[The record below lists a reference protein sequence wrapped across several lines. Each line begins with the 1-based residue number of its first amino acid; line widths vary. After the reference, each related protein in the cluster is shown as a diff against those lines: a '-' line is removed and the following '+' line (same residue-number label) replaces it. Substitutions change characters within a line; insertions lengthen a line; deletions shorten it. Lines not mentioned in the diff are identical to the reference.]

1 MNQLDNIIRF
11 YRDCYQHDLRGIRI
25 TNFISKVSGKRL
37 FPINNDFFHDPID
50 KIHVESDWA
59 VEAEKT
65 LLLNHKEKA
74 LYAGTFFVK
83 GIKTVLGKTSVNY
96 IPLYVH
102 ELELTKIEEVYF
114 VEVSDTYLNPDFIE
128 MINSMDSELNIRTDE
143 AEQNLPSDPFEFD
156 HLLEIENFF
165 KERCTSW
172 NIDELSN
179 YHDPK
184 FDFLEHF
191 KSFKKL
197 EAGSKR
203 ISSCLIIGIFNK
215 PKGSLG
221 VLNEL
226 NALQNKA
233 KDVPLLN
240 QFFGLSNIDFYDLKF
255 RETYIPASLSKPQL
269 SAIFKSDAYPI
280 SMILGPPGTGK
291 SFTIASLALD
301 AICND
306 KSVLIVSKN
315 SQATRVIANIIEKEF
330 GIKGKLVKADNQRYK
345 RGLSSR
351 LSKMITWVRSKEL
364 DNWGTL
370 DSIDMLQ
377 QDIRNDIKSIIEVEK
392 KEIEWGKFYHQNRKG
407 FFSLFKDKWIQYQK
421 SRTYLTWKLNNSL
434 ISRNRQKNNVIKR
447 YIKKELEKKLHYALK
462 VHRSDFTELVEVLKE
477 SNLTKL
483 SEKIHGFNFNLIL
496 KALPIWL
503 TTTKQISNHLP
514 LKEQI
519 FDLVIVDEASQCDI
533 ASLIPAIYRGKKL
546 ITVGDPQQLN
556 HISFLSEAKQ
566 KDLRLEHNLNDQI
579 PNYRTDSAI
588 DWTNKLLNSQDQVTF
603 LNDHY
608 RSKPAI
614 IRFSNEKF
622 YDGQL
627 SILRAHPI
635 KDGERSVILNVVM
648 GVRDEKGINIKE
660 AESIIEKLKSL
671 ISDYENVDAKI
682 APTIGISS
690 PISAQV
696 NYLKSRISDEF
707 EYNVIKKYEILT
719 GTPFHFQ
726 GEERD
731 IMLISFAIDS
741 DAHYGSINYLNKE
754 DVFNVLITRARNM
767 QYLFTSIKSRQLPKN
782 SLLREYLEYDH
793 EYREETP
800 SKEIYDDFQQ
810 EIIQYLKK
818 HGYNEVYTSFTVCG
832 VQVDLTVVQDGQHYC
847 IDLIG
852 YPGEFVAQFSTRN
865 IEILNRMN
873 VPVYFIPY
881 SSWVLNQKQTKK
893 DFLNFLKKDKV

>member
-1 MNQLDNIIRF
+1 LNQLDNIIRF
-11 YRDCYQHDLRGIRI
+11 YRDCYQNDLKGIRI
-25 TNFISKVSGKRL
+25 TNFISKASGKRL
-37 FPINNDFFHDPID
+37 FPANNDFFHDPID

-59 VEAEKT
+59 VEVDKT

-74 LYAGTFFVK
+74 LYAGTFFIK
-83 GIKTVLGKTSVNY
+83 GTKSVLGKSSVNY
-96 IPLYVH
+96 IPLYIH
-102 ELELTKIEEVYF
+102 ELDLVKIEEVYF

-128 MINSMDSELNIRTDE
+128 MINSMDSELNITNDE
-143 AEQNLPSDPFEFD
+143 AEQSLPSDPFEFD

-165 KERCTSW
+165 KERCKNW

-179 YHDPK
+179 YHDPQ
-184 FDFLEHF
+184 FDFSMHF
-191 KSFKKL
+191 RSLKKL
-197 EAGSKR
+197 EVGSKKV
-203 ISSCLIIGIFNK
+203 SSSLIIGIFNK

-226 NALQNKA
+226 NVLQNKTKA
-233 KDVPLLN
+233 NPLLS
-240 QFFGLSNIDFYDLKF
+240 QFFGLSEIFFYDLKY

-315 SQATRVIANIIEKEF
+315 SQATRVIANIIEKDF
-330 GIKGKLVKADNQRYK
+330 GVRGKLVKADNQRYK

-370 DSIDMLQ
+370 NSIDTLQ
-377 QDIRNDIKSIIEVEK
+377 KDIRDAIKNITEIEK

-407 FFSLFKDKWIQYQK
+407 FFSIFKDKWIQYQK
-421 SRTYLTWKLNNSL
+421 SRTHLTWKLNTSL
-434 ISRNRQKNNVIKR
+434 ISKNRQKNNAIKR

-462 VHRSDFTELVEVLKE
+462 VHRNDFTELVEVLKE
-477 SNLTKL
+477 PNLTKL
-483 SEKIHGFNFNLIL
+483 SEKIHSFNFSLVL
-496 KALPIWL
+496 KALPVWL

-514 LKEQI
+514 LKKQI

-533 ASLIPAIYRGKKL
+533 ASLIPVIYRGKKL

-566 KDLRLEHNLNDQI
+566 NDLRSEYKLNDRV

-588 DWTNKLLNSQDQVTF
+588 DWTNKLLKSQDQVTF

-622 YDGQL
+622 YDGKL
-627 SILRAHPI
+627 TILRSHPI
-635 KDGERSVILNVVM
+635 KDGERSVIINEVM
-648 GVRDEKGINIKE
+648 GVRNEKGINVKE
-660 AESIIEKLKSL
+660 AESIIDQMKSFISRYEK
-671 ISDYENVDAKI
+671 VDNKM
-682 APTIGISS
+682 APKIGISS
-690 PISAQV
+690 PIRSQV
-696 NYLKSRISDEF
+696 DYLKSRINDEF
-707 EYNVIKKYEILT
+707 EYSVIKKHEILT

-731 IMLISFAIDS
+731 IMFISFAIDS

-767 QYLFTSIKSRQLPKN
+767 QYLYTSIKPRQLPKN

-793 EYREETP
+793 EYREQTP
-800 SKEIYDDFQQ
+800 SKDIYDDFQQ
-810 EIIQYLKK
+810 EIIQYLNKQ
-818 HGYNEVYTSFTVCG
+818 GYNEIYTSYSICG
-832 VQVDLTVVQDGQHYC
+832 VQIDLTVVYDGQHFC

-881 SSWVLNQKQTKK
+881 SSWVLNQKNTKK
-893 DFLNFLKKDKV
+893 DLLNFLKINS

>member
-1 MNQLDNIIRF
+1 
-11 YRDCYQHDLRGIRI
+11 
-25 TNFISKVSGKRL
+25 
-37 FPINNDFFHDPID
+37 
-50 KIHVESDWA
+50 VESDWA
-59 VEAEKT
+59 IEAEKT

-74 LYAGTFFVK
+74 LYAGTIFIK
-83 GIKTVLGKTSVNY
+83 GTKSVLGKTSVNY
-96 IPLYVH
+96 IPLYIH
-102 ELELTKIEEVYF
+102 ELELEKIEEVYF

-128 MINSMDSELNIRTDE
+128 MINSMDSELNINLDE
-143 AEQNLPSDPFEFD
+143 AEQHLPSHPFEFN
-156 HLLEIENFF
+156 HLLEIESFF
-165 KERCTSW
+165 KQRCKDW

-179 YHDPK
+179 YHDPE
-184 FDFLEHF
+184 FDFSKHF
-191 KSFKKL
+191 KSLRKL
-197 EAGSKR
+197 EAGAKR
-203 ISSCLIIGIFNK
+203 ICSSLIIGIFNK

-226 NALQNKA
+226 NVLQNRA

-240 QFFGLSNIDFYDLKF
+240 QFFGLSKIYFNDLKS
-255 RETYIPASLSKPQL
+255 RNTYIPASLSKPQL

-301 AICND
+301 AICHD

-315 SQATRVIANIIEKEF
+315 SQATRVIAKIIEKEF
-330 GIKGKLVKADNQRYK
+330 GVKGKLVKADNQRYK

-364 DNWGTL
+364 DNRGTL
-370 DSIDMLQ
+370 NSIDTLKG
-377 QDIRNDIKSIIEVEK
+377 DIRDDIKRITEVEK
-392 KEIEWGKFYHQNRKG
+392 KEIEWGRFYHKNRKG

-421 SRTYLTWKLNNSL
+421 SRTDLTWKLNNSL
-434 ISRNRQKNNVIKR
+434 ISKNRQKNNAIRK
-447 YIKKELEKKLHYALK
+447 YIQKELEKKLHYALK
-462 VHRSDFTELVEVLKE
+462 VHRSDFTELVEVLNE

-483 SEKIHGFNFNLIL
+483 SKKIHEFNFNLIL

-566 KDLRLEHNLNDQI
+566 RDIRAEYKLNGRI

-622 YDGQL
+622 YDSHL
-627 SILRAHPI
+627 SVLRSHPI
-635 KDGERSVILNVVM
+635 KDGERSVILNEVM
-648 GVRDEKGINIKE
+648 GVRDGKGINKKE
-660 AESIIEKLKSL
+660 AESIIDQIKEL
-671 ISDYENVDAKI
+671 ISWYEEVDNKM
-682 APTIGISS
+682 APSIGISS
-690 PISAQV
+690 PIRAQV

-707 EYNVIKKYEILT
+707 EYSVIKKYEILT

-754 DVFNVLITRARNM
+754 DVFNVLITRARNK
-767 QYLFTSIKSRQLPKN
+767 QYLFTSIKSGQLPNN

-800 SKEIYDDFQQ
+800 SKDIYDGFQQ
-810 EIIQYLKK
+810 EIIEYLIKRGFDK
-818 HGYNEVYTSFTVCG
+818 IYTSFTVCG
-832 VQVDLTVVQDGQHYC
+832 VQIDLTVVHNGKHYC

-852 YPGEFVAQFSTRN
+852 YPGEFVAQFSARN

-881 SSWVLNQKQTKK
+881 SSWVLNQKQTKQ
-893 DFLNFLKKDKV
+893 DLLSFLKKDSV